1 MYGSRCIEKLGH
13 LKMDFIDPENEKG
26 TYSLYGDDG
35 CGVYMVRDNSGS
47 WPYQPRSGQ
56 GEQSELA

>member
-1 MYGSRCIEKLGH
+1 
-13 LKMDFIDPENEKG
+13 MDFIDPENEKG